1 MIYHPTKIVEFHFH
15 YNHLYIVAYYHCLL
29 SDVHNVRPHKGQK
42 LVASRLRSLLH
53 SETYPSEIA
62 RKRNFQYI
70 DSSQLNAICRMK
82 FNNIIFISFCRE
94 SSILRQGSRCL
105 YTKMYTASSWHLSR
119 HYPVCKRNYYH
130 RNEQC
135 HRQSGNTNISLTI
148 CIKLNTTYSIVL
160 GLANDC
166 NAKLFVDCIS

>member
-1 MIYHPTKIVEFHFH
+1 MIYHPTKIVEFQFD

-70 DSSQLNAICRMK
+70 DSSQLYS
-82 FNNIIFISFCRE
+82 IILVLWYRSIILISFSRE

-105 YTKMYTASSWHLSR
+105 YTKVYTASSWHLSR

-135 HRQSGNTNISLTI
+135 YRQSGNTIISWTI
-148 CIKLNTTYSIVL
+148 RIKSL
-160 GLANDC
+160 
-166 NAKLFVDCIS
+166 

>member
-1 MIYHPTKIVEFHFH
+1 M
-15 YNHLYIVAYYHCLL
+15 YIVAYYHCLL

-70 DSSQLNAICRMK
+70 DSSQLYSIYPS
-82 FNNIIFISFCRE
+82 IIFISFCRE
-94 SSILRQGSRCL
+94 SSFLRQGSRCL
-105 YTKMYTASSWHLSR
+105 YTKVYTASSWRLSR

-135 HRQSGNTNISLTI
+135 YRQSGNTIISLAI
-148 CIKLNTTYSIVL
+148 RIKSLLNYSWPR
-160 GLANDC
+160 
-166 NAKLFVDCIS
+166 

>member
-1 MIYHPTKIVEFHFH
+1 MYHPSKILEFHFD

-70 DSSQLNAICRMK
+70 DSSQLN
-82 FNNIIFISFCRE
+82 S
-94 SSILRQGSRCL
+94 
-105 YTKMYTASSWHLSR
+105 
-119 HYPVCKRNYYH
+119 
-130 RNEQC
+130 
-135 HRQSGNTNISLTI
+135 
-148 CIKLNTTYSIVL
+148 IKLSE
-160 GLANDC
+160 
-166 NAKLFVDCIS
+166 